1 MLTIYG
7 VYRSRAARNIW
18 MALELGI
25 PFEVKPV
32 IQAYRLID
40 RAPGLPP
47 MNTRS
52 PEFLRHNPL
61 GQIPVIRDDGLVLT
75 ESLAINL
82 YLARKYGGQSGI
94 GPADVAEEG
103 QMAMWTMRAAK
114 EFEDRALD
122 VLMHRASLPEDER
135 DENVAQM
142 AEAVLRD
149 RLPIIDSALSRNG
162 WLVGGRFTVADLN
175 VAEVLRYALPAKRLF
190 EDNANIKRWIEA
202 CHARPAF
209 QQMWN
214 AREAEPV

>member
-1 MLTIYG
+1 MLKIYG

-32 IQAYRLID
+32 IQAYRLLD
-40 RAPGLPP
+40 RVPGLPP
-47 MNTRS
+47 INTRS
-52 PEFLRHNPL
+52 PEFLRLNAL
-61 GQIPVIRDDGLVLT
+61 GQIPVVDDGGLILT

-94 GPADVAEEG
+94 GPSDIAEEG

-122 VLMHRASLPEDER
+122 VLMHRASLAEDER

-149 RLPIIDSALSRNG
+149 RLPVIDAALARTG

-175 VAEVLRYALPAKRLF
+175 VAEVLRYALPAKSLF
-190 EDNANIKRWIEA
+190 DDNPGIKRWIEA

-209 QQMWN
+209 QQMWQT
-214 AREAEPV
+214 REAEPA